1 MVDTPDREDRRGYMR
16 EYMRDRRRASLTVYF
31 SDESEKARF
40 EGIATAQGYARFSAW
55 VVQMLY
61 NASSGSLHPAEYV
74 AGLEREVAK
83 YRSWLEQKD
92 QEIVELR
99 RDLRVCEAQREDL
112 RVVLA
117 ALNQDVSK
125 AGRKLPTEG

>member
-16 EYMRDRRRASLTVYF
+16 EHMRDRRRAPLI
-31 SDESEKARF
+31 A
-40 EGIATAQGYARFSAW
+40 GI
-55 VVQMLY
+55 
-61 NASSGSLHPAEYV
+61 
-74 AGLEREVAK
+74 EREVAK

-117 ALNQDVSK
+117 ALNQDVSR